1 MTKEQMIEEL
11 IEHDLYHVTLMELV
25 YFHRTRVADRLQ
37 EFSDDELLSKYNEVF
52 GDEEVVH

>member
-1 MTKEQMIEEL
+1 MTRAQIIEEL

>member
-1 MTKEQMIEEL
+1 MIEEL

>member
-1 MTKEQMIEEL
+1 MTREEIIEEL

>member
-1 MTKEQMIEEL
+1 MTREQIIEEL

-25 YFHRTRVADRLQ
+25 YFHRRRVADRLE